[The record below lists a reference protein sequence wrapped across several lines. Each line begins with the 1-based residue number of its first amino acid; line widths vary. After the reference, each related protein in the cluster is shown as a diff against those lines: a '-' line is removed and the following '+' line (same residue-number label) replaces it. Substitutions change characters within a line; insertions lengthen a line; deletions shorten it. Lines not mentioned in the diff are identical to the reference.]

1 MLFCVLETYHF
12 LMWTRHKSVRRLCMI
27 YRPYSAVEYVQ
38 CVVTTVCCKCNL
50 QFCCM
55 RACVSFESEKWNIIF
70 LNLDLTQV
78 QHDCNIKQ
86 REFLSNHYARLNI
99 FKLDSELSA
108 SSFVCSSLKRTW
120 NISCKYVCNIIPF
133 CSYWYRQWHWFK
145 VFNNPR
151 PQNFHLRNWAIFLKS
166 YKSSVWPVGSRIYQ
180 HLAIYNNEN
189 SHNRINF

>member
-1 MLFCVLETYHF
+1 MFLKLIISWCERDINRSAVCVWFIVPIQLLNTSSVLWRQYVANVTYNFAACERVCVLKVKNEILF
-12 LMWTRHKSVRRLCMI
+12 FW
-27 YRPYSAVEYVQ
+27 
-38 CVVTTVCCKCNL
+38 
-50 QFCCM
+50 
-55 RACVSFESEKWNIIF
+55 
-70 LNLDLTQV
+70 NLDLTQV

-133 CSYWYRQWHWFK
+133 CSFWYRQWHWFK
-145 VFNNPR
+145 VINNPR